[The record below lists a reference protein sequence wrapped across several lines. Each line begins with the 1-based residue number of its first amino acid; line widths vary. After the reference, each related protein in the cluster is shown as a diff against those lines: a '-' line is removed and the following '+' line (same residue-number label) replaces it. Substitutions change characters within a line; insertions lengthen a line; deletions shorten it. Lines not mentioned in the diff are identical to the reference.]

1 MMRKLVFV
9 AILVIVVLGLVR
21 LIALTKVP
29 CGAVGVRRS
38 QIGASADGGP
48 SVKLLMPGLRFALPI
63 VHGVELISTTARKID
78 LEHVEITLKD
88 NLKVYADM
96 TTTFHVEPTELALR
110 FAADDGEQYVER
122 VMPSDLRGVVCE
134 ALQETDADGF
144 LDAAWRSK
152 QMGVIEQRLSE
163 QLGKRGMKLT
173 GFFLR
178 DFAFAASY
186 EQELKRLRLV
196 RQQKHKG
203 SLEIKLA
210 ALEAEGDVETQ
221 ARRAEI
227 DQVNKEL
234 DRRIEAAK
242 HEADLIA
249 EQARQ
254 NGEFLLSQ
262 AELEGQRMMSEVLGS
277 AKSDALLKMEL
288 IEALRT
294 GLRFVILRPSDL
306 GLLDAL
312 GGGSSRTRRSDKEER
327 R

>member
-1 MMRKLVFV
+1 MIRKLVFI
-9 AILVIVVLGLVR
+9 AILVIVFLGLVR

-38 QIGASADGGP
+38 QVGASADGLA

-63 VHGVELISTTARKID
+63 LHRVELISTTARKID

-88 NLKVYADM
+88 NLKVYVDA
-96 TTTFHVEPTELALR
+96 TTTFHVEPSKLALR
-110 FAADDGEQYVER
+110 FAADDGEQYVQR
-122 VMPSDLRGVVCE
+122 VMPSDLKGVVCE
-134 ALQETDADGF
+134 ALQETDGDGF

-152 QMGVIEQRLSE
+152 QTGAIEQRLFE
-163 QLGKRGMKLT
+163 QLEKRGMKVT

-186 EQELKRLRLV
+186 EQELKRQRLV

-210 ALEAEGDVETQ
+210 ALEAEGDTE
-221 ARRAEI
+221 AEALRAQV
-227 DQVNKEL
+227 DQVNREL
-234 DRRIEAAK
+234 ERRIGAARQ
-242 HEADLIA
+242 ESDLIA
-249 EQARQ
+249 EQGRQ

-262 AELEGQRMMSEVLGS
+262 AELEGQRLMSEALGS
-277 AKSDALLKMEL
+277 ANGDAMLKMEL

-312 GGGSSRTRRSDKEER
+312 GGGGSRPRRSSGEGR